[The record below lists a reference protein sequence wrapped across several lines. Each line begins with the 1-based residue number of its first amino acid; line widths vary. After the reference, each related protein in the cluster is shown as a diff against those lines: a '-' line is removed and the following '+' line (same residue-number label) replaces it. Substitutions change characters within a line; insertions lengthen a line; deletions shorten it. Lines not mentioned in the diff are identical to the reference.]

1 MILARRGVALAG
13 LALLLAG
20 ASVPRGT
27 ATAATAGGEHV
38 IGDPNAPVTIIEYAS
53 LSCSHCATFHRET
66 LPKLKERYI
75 DPGKVKLVFR
85 DFPLE
90 QNAFTAAMLARCAGP
105 ERQGR
110 FVDVFFAQQEKWA
123 RAKDPAAALKQL
135 ARLGGMSE
143 PEVEACLADKSIDDA
158 VLRGALEGRDKHG
171 VRSTPTFVIDG
182 KSHPGA
188 LSIDEIAGI
197 VDPLLR

>member
-1 MILARRGVALAG
+1 MILARRGAALAG

-20 ASVPRGT
+20 AVIPRG
-27 ATAATAGGEHV
+27 ALAATPAGEHV

-66 LPKLKERYI
+66 LPKLKERYL
-75 DPGKVKLVFR
+75 DTGKVKLIFR

-110 FVDVFFAQQEKWA
+110 FIDVFFAQQDRWA

-135 ARLGGMSE
+135 ARLGGMGE
-143 PEVEACLADKSIDDA
+143 PEIEACLADKSVDDA
-158 VLRGALEGRDKHG
+158 VLRTAFEGRDKHG
-171 VRSTPTFVIDG
+171 VRSTPTFVING

>member
-1 MILARRGVALAG
+1 MILARRGAAFAG

-20 ASVPRGT
+20 AVIPPG
-27 ATAATAGGEHV
+27 ALAATPAGEHV

-66 LPKLKERYI
+66 LPKLKERYL
-75 DPGKVKLVFR
+75 DTGKVKLIFR

-110 FVDVFFAQQEKWA
+110 FIDVFFAQQDRWA

-135 ARLGGMSE
+135 ARLGGMGE
-143 PEVEACLADKSIDDA
+143 PEIEACLADKSVDDA
-158 VLRGALEGRDKHG
+158 VLRTAFEGRDKHG
-171 VRSTPTFVIDG
+171 VRSTPTFVING